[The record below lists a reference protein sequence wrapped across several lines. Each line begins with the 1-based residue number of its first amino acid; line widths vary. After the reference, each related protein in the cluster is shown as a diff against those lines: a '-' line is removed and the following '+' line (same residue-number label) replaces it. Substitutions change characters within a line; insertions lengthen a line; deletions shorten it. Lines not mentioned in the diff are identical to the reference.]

1 MDKEYLRKYLSTS
14 YQGGQSFLDTI
25 IIPIFGNNFEHG
37 YNKEVLQGSNDKRLA
52 TSTGIRSIR
61 LLGSVYVGIEPLQV
75 FDITVSDSVKMERNR
90 VSIQRLIRSVM
101 SSYSAAF
108 LIFHYEDTAR
118 WDWRFTFCRKEGSLA
133 ETTDSKRY
141 TFLLGPGQSCRT
153 ATDNFYG
160 LYSRQEPLTMEDLQ
174 QAFSV
179 EALSR
184 EFFQRYKSHYE
195 TFVSSAADP
204 ENGLRGHLLPEEQEI
219 SEEGAIGMRE
229 EEKPIRDYV
238 KKLLGRIVFLH
249 FLQKKGW
256 MGVPRAG
263 EWGEGDK
270 DFMLHLFEY
279 ASPEQQANFL
289 DSVLEPLFTEALD
302 TDRRQY
308 QSLFDTRVDGI
319 GVVRVPYLNGGLFER
334 DALDE
339 RQLAFPAEYFR
350 DLLSVLSQY
359 NFTIDENDPNDA
371 EVGIDPEMLGRI
383 FENLLEDNKDMGAFY
398 TPKEIVRYMCAES
411 LIAYLQ
417 SDHEDEDER
426 QAIRVFVES
435 HDGTSLG
442 DLTEEIRE
450 RLLRVKI
457 CDPAIGSG
465 AFPMGLLRELYF
477 CRSALDPA
485 NAQDP
490 AATKREILQNNIYGV
505 DLERGAVD
513 IARLR
518 FWLTLVVDERTPE
531 ALPNLDFKIMQGDSL
546 LEQYESVDLS
556 TLTKTK
562 SEIDLQQGCRLTLFE
577 DNLDPLRYKLSHLI
591 QEYYACDDH
600 TMRLSMRREITTM
613 IELQLREQQFNVSLG
628 DIDVHA
634 NDKFFLWHTWFGDVF
649 IENGGF
655 DIVIGNPPYIQ
666 LSKDSGRL
674 AKLYADVGYDTYA
687 RTGDIYCLFYEL
699 GWRLL
704 RDGGH
709 LCYITSNKWMR
720 AGYGEK
726 TRQFLSEC
734 TNPRLLIDFAGVKI
748 FQNATVDT
756 NILLFAKEK
765 NSNSCRS
772 VVSSKSDRIGVDN
785 LSVFVQQHATPSA
798 FTSAPWV
805 ILTPIEQRIKE
816 KIEAVGTPL
825 KDWDIQIYRGVLTGC
840 NEAFIIDTAKRDEIL
855 ANCQTEEE
863 RQRSEDLIRPIL
875 RGRDIKR
882 YGYEDNG
889 LYLINTHNG
898 TRGKIPRIDINDYPA
913 VKAHLDQYWDEISVR
928 ADKGDTPYN
937 LRNCAYLEDFNK
949 PKIVWGEI
957 SDRSKFAYEPRGEY
971 MTEATTFLMVGT
983 HLPYLFCILNSPLSE
998 WFFSKVGTTTG
1009 VGTVR
1014 WKKFTIQELLIPRIS
1029 ESEEQIFSSLV
1040 QRLIAREVSINEF
1053 SCEVNSLVYALVGLS
1068 SSEINYIQE
1077 YCMSLINR

>member
-1 MDKEYLRKYLSTS
+1 MDKEHLRKYLSTG

-25 IIPIFGNNFEHG
+25 IIPIFGDNFEDG
-37 YNKEVLQGSNDKRLA
+37 YSKEVLQGSDDKRLA
-52 TSTGIRSIR
+52 TATGIRSIR
-61 LLGSVYVGIEPLQV
+61 LLGSVYVGIEPLQI
-75 FDITVSDSVKMERNR
+75 FDLTVSDSVMMERNR

-101 SSYSAAF
+101 SSYSSAF
-108 LIFHYEDTAR
+108 MIFHYEDAAR
-118 WDWRFTFCRKEGSLA
+118 WDWRFTFCRKEGCLA

-160 LYSRQEPLTMEDLQ
+160 LYNRKEALTMEDLQ

-184 EFFQRYKSHYE
+184 EFFSRYKAHYE
-195 TFVSSAADP
+195 TFVSYAADP
-204 ENGLRGHLLPEEQEI
+204 DNGLRAHLIPEEQEA
-219 SEEGAIGMRE
+219 SEEGVLGMRE

-256 MGVPRAG
+256 LGVPRGG

-279 ASPEQQANFL
+279 ASPEQQADFL
-289 DSVLEPLFTEALD
+289 DSVLEPLFAKALD
-302 TDRRQY
+302 TDRRES

-319 GVVRVPYLNGGLFER
+319 GIVRVPYLNGGLFER

-339 RQLAFPAEYFR
+339 RRLAFPSDYFR
-350 DLLSVLSQY
+350 DLLTMLSQY

-411 LIAYLQ
+411 LIAYLR
-417 SDHEDEDER
+417 SDREDDKER
-426 QAIRVFVES
+426 EAIRDFVES

-477 CRSALDPA
+477 CRSALESTTA
-485 NAQDP
+485 LDP

-518 FWLTLVVDERTPE
+518 FWLTLVVDEKTPE

-546 LEQYESVDLS
+546 LEQYEGVDLS

-562 SEIDLQQGCRLTLFE
+562 SEIDLQKGCRLTLFE
-577 DNLDPLRYKLSHLI
+577 DNLDPLRYKLSRLI

-613 IELQLREQQFNVSLG
+613 IELQLREQQFDVSLG
-628 DIDVHA
+628 GIDVHA

-649 IENGGF
+649 MEKGGF

-666 LSKDSGRL
+666 LQKDDGRL
-674 AKLYADVGYDTYA
+674 AKLYADAGYNTYA
-687 RTGDIYCLFYEL
+687 RSGDIYCLFYEL
-699 GWRLL
+699 GCRLL
-704 RDGGH
+704 RPGGH

-726 TRQFLSEC
+726 TRQFLSEQ
-734 TNPRLLIDFAGVKI
+734 TNPKLLIDFAGVKI

-765 NSNSCRS
+765 NSKSCRS
-772 VVSSKSDRIGVDN
+772 VVSSKSDKIGVDN
-785 LSVFVQQHATPSA
+785 LSLFVEQHATPSA
-798 FTSAPWV
+798 FSSAPWV

-855 ANCQTEEE
+855 SNCQTEEE
-863 RQRSEDLIRPIL
+863 RQRTADLIRPIL

-898 TRGKIPRIDINDYPA
+898 VKGKMPRIDINDYPA
-913 VKAHLDQYWDEISVR
+913 VKAHLDQNWDKISAR

-937 LRNCAYLEDFNK
+937 LRNCAYLEDFSK

-957 SDRSKFAYEPRGEY
+957 SDRSKFAYEPGGKFT
-971 MTEATTFLMVGT
+971 TEATTFLMVGT

-1029 ESEEQIFSSLV
+1029 DSEERIFSALV
-1040 QRLIAREVSINEF
+1040 QELIAGALSTDDF
-1053 SCEVNSLVYALVGLS
+1053 SHEINSLVYAMVGLS
-1068 SSEINYIQE
+1068 NTEINYIQD
-1077 YCMSLINR
+1077 YCMSLNIR

>member
-1 MDKEYLRKYLSTS
+1 MDKEHLRKYLSTG

-25 IIPIFGNNFEHG
+25 IIPIFGDNFEDG
-37 YNKEVLQGSNDKRLA
+37 YSKEVLQGSDDKRLA
-52 TSTGIRSIR
+52 TATGIRSIR
-61 LLGSVYVGIEPLQV
+61 LLGSVYVGIEPLQI
-75 FDITVSDSVKMERNR
+75 FDLTVSDSVMMERNR

-101 SSYSAAF
+101 SSYSSAF
-108 LIFHYEDTAR
+108 MIFHYEDAAR
-118 WDWRFTFCRKEGSLA
+118 WDWRFTFCRKERSLA

-160 LYSRQEPLTMEDLQ
+160 LYNRKEALTMEDLQ

-184 EFFQRYKSHYE
+184 EFFSRYKAHYE
-195 TFVSSAADP
+195 TFVSYAADP
-204 ENGLRGHLLPEEQEI
+204 DNGLRAHLIPEEQEA
-219 SEEGAIGMRE
+219 SEEGVLGMRE

-256 MGVPRAG
+256 LGVPRGG

-279 ASPEQQANFL
+279 ASPEQQADFL
-289 DSVLEPLFTEALD
+289 DSVLEPLFAKALD
-302 TDRRQY
+302 TDRRES

-319 GVVRVPYLNGGLFER
+319 GIVRVPYLNGGLFER

-339 RQLAFPAEYFR
+339 RRLAFPSDYFR
-350 DLLSVLSQY
+350 DLLTMLSQY

-411 LIAYLQ
+411 LIAYLR
-417 SDHEDEDER
+417 SDREDDKER
-426 QAIRVFVES
+426 EAIRDFVES

-477 CRSALDPA
+477 CRSALESTTA
-485 NAQDP
+485 LDP

-518 FWLTLVVDERTPE
+518 FWLTLVVDEKTPE

-546 LEQYESVDLS
+546 LEQYEGVDLS

-562 SEIDLQQGCRLTLFE
+562 SEIDLQKGCRLTLFE
-577 DNLDPLRYKLSHLI
+577 DNLDPLRYKLSRLI

-613 IELQLREQQFNVSLG
+613 IELQLREQQFDVSLG
-628 DIDVHA
+628 GIDVHA

-649 IENGGF
+649 MEKGGF

-666 LSKDSGRL
+666 LQKDDGRL
-674 AKLYADVGYDTYA
+674 AKLYADAGYNTYA
-687 RTGDIYCLFYEL
+687 RSGDIYCLFYEL
-699 GWRLL
+699 GCRLL
-704 RDGGH
+704 RPGGH

-726 TRQFLSEC
+726 TRQFLSEQ
-734 TNPRLLIDFAGVKI
+734 TNPKLLIDFAGVKI

-765 NSNSCRS
+765 NSKSCRS
-772 VVSSKSDRIGVDN
+772 VVSSKSDKIGVDN
-785 LSVFVQQHATPSA
+785 LSLFVEQHATPSA

-855 ANCQTEEE
+855 SNCQTEEE
-863 RQRSEDLIRPIL
+863 RQRTADLIRPIL

-898 TRGKIPRIDINDYPA
+898 IKGKLSPIDIKDYPA
-913 VKAHLDQYWDEISVR
+913 IKAHLDQYWDKISVR

-949 PKIVWGEI
+949 PKIIWKRVGSILRFSYVEK
-957 SDRSKFAYEPRGEY
+957 SCLALDSTCFATGVQ
-971 MTEATTFLMVGT
+971 LK
-983 HLPYLFCILNSPLSE
+983 YLCCILNSPMGHYLLKDSP
-998 WFFSKVGTTTG
+998 KTGTGDLLISVQAITP
-1009 VGTVR
+1009 
-1014 WKKFTIQELLIPRIS
+1014 LLIPFDNAYSKRLTSLLDMQLDEYNIAS
-1029 ESEEQIFSSLV
+1029 EKE
-1040 QRLIAREVSINEF
+1040 INEIVF
-1053 SCEVNSLVYALVGLS
+1053 DLYSLSPEERDYITRYFKS
-1068 SSEINYIQE
+1068 SSVQ
-1077 YCMSLINR
+1077 